1 LILRHHDHL
10 LQGHDFC
17 CGHEAKAMI
26 DRCPPLRR
34 HVLLHSPLPTAPK
47 FAKPGLSSGSYQD
60 VAAAPN
66 NAVAPRSFLHAD
78 VLPLLFSFG
87 SVSLVT
93 ALLLMVEQAVA
104 ASLVPIAYLVPVIIA
119 ATRWGIWPAT
129 LASIASM
136 AEADFFFFPPVFS
149 FQVEDP
155 QEVIDLLLFLVVALV
170 SSNLASRLRQETETL
185 RQREG
190 DIQNLY
196 DFSRRLAACFTASE
210 LISAIENYLS
220 QTLGQPAVF
229 FAAKTD
235 GQPEPPGSGSVPKA
249 VKEHAC
255 SAITAAAPSARS
267 VTDGATQNVWLLRT
281 VSSETAILGVV
292 AVNIGV
298 GSADALEIRTR
309 RVEAIL
315 EEVSLTLQR
324 IDIEKAMEDARLRLQ
339 GQLLRDA
346 FHGTLSHEL
355 RTPLAAIRGSASVLD
370 SIPVVQK
377 DDRIRS
383 LVEAISDEVAELD
396 SFIQSLLNATRV
408 TAGGITPHL
417 EWADPRD
424 IVNAAIKARSRRL
437 VAHKVET
444 EFADEL
450 PLVNVDSGLIEE
462 SCGQLLENAAK
473 YSPSGSTIRVSL
485 KHRQNDVVL
494 SISDQGVGITADE
507 RPNLGRRLFRS
518 QRHQASIPGS
528 GLGFWIAS
536 IFVGANGG
544 NIDITSPG
552 QGLGATASIIL
563 PGSPMKPSEMT
574 GASDE

>member
-1 LILRHHDHL
+1 
-10 LQGHDFC
+10 
-17 CGHEAKAMI
+17 M
-26 DRCPPLRR
+26 
-34 HVLLHSPLPTAPK
+34 HSPLPITSK
-47 FAKPGLSSGSYQD
+47 LAKPELSNGKHQGI
-60 VAAAPN
+60 VAASSSN
-66 NAVAPRSFLHAD
+66 LAPRSFLQTD
-78 VLPLLFSFG
+78 VVPLLLSLG

-93 ALLLMVEQAVA
+93 ALLLLLEQTVA

-136 AEADFFFFPPVFS
+136 AEADFFFFPPIFS

-185 RQREG
+185 RQRER
-190 DIQNLY
+190 DIHNLY
-196 DFSRRLAACFTASE
+196 DFSRRLAACFTVSE
-210 LISAIENYLS
+210 LVSAIENYLS

-229 FAAKTD
+229 FAAKND
-235 GQPEPPGSGSVPKA
+235 GQLEPPRSGSVPKV
-249 VKEHAC
+249 VKEHTTL
-255 SAITAAAPSARS
+255 AITAAGQS
-267 VTDGATQNVWLLRT
+267 VHSVIDVPTQDVWLLRM
-281 VSSETAILGVV
+281 VSSETAILGLV

-298 GSADALEIRTR
+298 GSVETLEARTL
-309 RVEAIL
+309 RVEAII

-339 GQLLRDA
+339 AQLLRDA

-355 RTPLAAIRGSASVLD
+355 RTPLATIRGSASVLD
-370 SIPVVQK
+370 SIPLVQQ
-377 DDRIRS
+377 DGRARS

-396 SFIQSLLNATRV
+396 RFIQNLLNATRV
-408 TAGGITPHL
+408 TAGGVTPHL

-437 VAHKVET
+437 AAHHIET
-444 EFADEL
+444 EFADDL
-450 PLVNVDSGLIEE
+450 PLVHVDSGLIEE

-473 YSPSGSTIRVSL
+473 YSPSGSTIVVSV
-485 KHRQNDVVL
+485 KSKQDDIIL

-507 RPNLGRRLFRS
+507 RPQLGRRLFRS
-518 QRHQASIPGS
+518 QRHQATIPGS

-544 NIDITSPG
+544 SIDIASPG
-552 QGLGATASIIL
+552 QGLGATATITL
-563 PGSPMKPSEMT
+563 PGSAAKQSDIT
-574 GASDE
+574 VASHE

>member
-1 LILRHHDHL
+1 
-10 LQGHDFC
+10 
-17 CGHEAKAMI
+17 
-26 DRCPPLRR
+26 
-34 HVLLHSPLPTAPK
+34 LHSPLPITSK
-47 FAKPGLSSGSYQD
+47 LAKPGLSNGRHQD
-60 VAAAPN
+60 VASASSNTLAPK
-66 NAVAPRSFLHAD
+66 SFLQTD
-78 VLPLLFSFG
+78 VVPLLLSFG
-87 SVSLVT
+87 GVSLVT
-93 ALLLMVEQAVA
+93 AVLLLLKQAA
-104 ASLVPIAYLVPVIIA
+104 ATSLVPIAYLVPVIIA

-136 AEADFFFFPPVFS
+136 AEADFFFFPPIFS

-185 RQREG
+185 RQRER
-190 DIQNLY
+190 DIHNLY
-196 DFSRRLAACFTASE
+196 DFSRRLAACFTVSE
-210 LISAIENYLS
+210 LVSAIENYLS

-235 GQPEPPGSGSVPKA
+235 GQLEPPRSGPVPKV
-249 VKEHAC
+249 VKEYAIM
-255 SAITAAAPSARS
+255 AITAADRS
-267 VTDGATQNVWLLRT
+267 VRSVVDASTQDVWLLRM

-298 GSADALEIRTR
+298 GPTETLENRTR
-309 RVEAIL
+309 RVEAII

-339 GQLLRDA
+339 AQLLRDA

-355 RTPLAAIRGSASVLD
+355 RTPLATIRGSASVLD
-370 SIPVVQK
+370 SIPLIQK
-377 DDRIRS
+377 DTRARS

-396 SFIQSLLNATRV
+396 RFIQNLLNATRV
-408 TAGGITPHL
+408 TAGGVTPHL

-424 IVNAAIKARSRRL
+424 IVNAAIRARSRRL
-437 VAHKVET
+437 AAHNIET
-444 EFADEL
+444 EFADDL
-450 PLVNVDSGLIEE
+450 PLVHVDSGLIEE

-473 YSPSGSTIRVSL
+473 YSPSGSTILISI
-485 KHRQNDVVL
+485 KSRQDDVIL

-507 RPNLGRRLFRS
+507 RPELGRRLFRS
-518 QRHQASIPGS
+518 QRHQATIPGS

-544 NIDITSPG
+544 SIDIASPG
-552 QGLGATASIIL
+552 QGLGATATITL
-563 PGSPMKPSEMT
+563 PGSAAKSSGIT
-574 GASDE
+574 VASDE

>member
-1 LILRHHDHL
+1 
-10 LQGHDFC
+10 
-17 CGHEAKAMI
+17 
-26 DRCPPLRR
+26 
-34 HVLLHSPLPTAPK
+34 VHSPLPITSK
-47 FAKPGLSSGSYQD
+47 LAKPELSNGKHQGIVAASSG
-60 VAAAPN
+60 N
-66 NAVAPRSFLHAD
+66 LAPRSFLQTD
-78 VLPLLFSFG
+78 VVPLLLSLG

-93 ALLLMVEQAVA
+93 ALLLLLEQTVA

-136 AEADFFFFPPVFS
+136 AEADFFFFPPIFS

-185 RQREG
+185 RQRER
-190 DIQNLY
+190 DIHNLY
-196 DFSRRLAACFTASE
+196 DFSRRLAACFTVSE
-210 LISAIENYLS
+210 LVSAIENYLS

-229 FAAKTD
+229 FAAKND
-235 GQPEPPGSGSVPKA
+235 GQLEPPRSGSVPKV
-249 VKEHAC
+249 VKEHAAL
-255 SAITAAAPSARS
+255 AITAAGQSVRS
-267 VTDGATQNVWLLRT
+267 VIDAPTQDVWLLRM
-281 VSSETAILGVV
+281 VSSETAILGLV

-298 GSADALEIRTR
+298 GSVETLEARTL
-309 RVEAIL
+309 RVEAII

-339 GQLLRDA
+339 AQLLRDA

-355 RTPLAAIRGSASVLD
+355 RTPLATIRGSASVLD
-370 SIPVVQK
+370 SIPLVQK
-377 DDRIRS
+377 DGRARS

-396 SFIQSLLNATRV
+396 RFIQNLLNATRV
-408 TAGGITPHL
+408 TAGGVTPHL

-437 VAHKVET
+437 AAHQIGT
-444 EFADEL
+444 EFADDL
-450 PLVNVDSGLIEE
+450 PLVHVDSGLIEE

-473 YSPSGSTIRVSL
+473 YSPSGSTILVSV
-485 KHRQNDVVL
+485 KSKQDDIIL

-507 RPNLGRRLFRS
+507 RPQLGRRLFRS
-518 QRHQASIPGS
+518 QRHQATIPGS

-544 NIDITSPG
+544 SIDIASPG
-552 QGLGATASIIL
+552 QGLGATATITL
-563 PGSPMKPSEMT
+563 PGSAAKQSDIT
-574 GASDE
+574 VASHE